1 VKAGDK
7 IDVRDTEFIWCIG
20 RVELIITSLSR
31 EQLYYIHYEGWNRK
45 YDEYIY
51 KRSSRLAPLGTYTSR
66 NDIPKYQMCPHQNM
80 LFSQILPGV
89 DVNQQGEDL
98 APPLENPLNEIQQV
112 EIEQIPEQYEE
123 EERQEQEELNVQMGE

>member
-1 VKAGDK
+1 
-7 IDVRDTEFIWCIG
+7 
-20 RVELIITSLSR
+20 
-31 EQLYYIHYEGWNRK
+31 
-45 YDEYIY
+45 
-51 KRSSRLAPLGTYTSR
+51 
-66 NDIPKYQMCPHQNM
+66 M